1 MKNRLKYQYVISTI
15 LVIVGGGLLI
25 AGFCVPP
32 VGKIDNS
39 VLIAYGE
46 TLTFVGALMG
56 VDYSYRAKKYIND
69 NEKDK
74 DNDNEKDK

>member
-15 LVIVGGGLLI
+15 LVIVGCGLLI

-69 NEKDK
+69 KEDKENE
-74 DNDNEKDK
+74 NDR